1 MGRTTRICSLFALGL
16 ALLPASALAKRIE
29 ESPFGAYVRGRVADR
44 SNDGAT
50 AVKSYSTALG
60 LASND
65 VLVAF
70 RAYRAGV
77 DAGDYALALRAAR
90 TLQKADV
97 LPPDA
102 RVLLYIGSLRERDW
116 TNARLL
122 LDRIAKEDGFT
133 FLAPLFEGWL
143 SLATNSATEPP
154 KAQAFA
160 YVPES
165 KALLM
170 IARGDYDG
178 GTRAVEAIIDAD
190 SYRASTLRLAA
201 AATLV
206 SRKQNELALKLLAG
220 SDATFTNARAM
231 ISARKTLPGAVDTPA
246 RGAAFVL
253 QRMAADLMSERSSRS
268 AITLARMA
276 TFADPD
282 SIQARMVAAA
292 TLGFA
297 KRHDEALRLIDTAT
311 SDPLLADAAHSTRI
325 DLLEQLGR
333 SDEAYAAALTRAPR
347 SINDL
352 TRLGDIE
359 ARRGNFTA
367 AVGHYRN
374 ALARM
379 GDKQASAQL
388 WLALGNALDQ
398 DGDWKSARPA
408 LERALALSPEDPR
421 LLNQLGFGMADRGED
436 LDRALVL
443 LKKAS
448 VAQPENAAITDSIGW
463 AHFRAGNLST
473 AIEMLERARGL
484 DPAEPEITEHLG
496 DAYWAAGRRIEARYA
511 WVAAREAAKDEGVA
525 RLNIKLGQR

>member
-1 MGRTTRICSLFALGL
+1 MGRTTRTCNLVALGL
-16 ALLPASALAKRIE
+16 VLLPAAATAKRIE

-50 AVKSYSTALG
+50 AVKSYSTALDF
-60 LASND
+60 ASND

-77 DAGDYALALRAAR
+77 DAGDYPLALRAAR

-102 RVLLYIGSLRERDW
+102 RVLLYIGAVRDRDW
-116 TNARLL
+116 ASARLL
-122 LDRIAKEDGFT
+122 LGRIAKEDGFT

-143 SLATNSATEPP
+143 SLAAGSAAEPD
-154 KAQAFA
+154 KAKAFA

-165 KALLM
+165 RALLT
-170 IARGDYDG
+170 IARGDYTAG
-178 GTRAVEAIIDAD
+178 VRAVEAIIDAD

-206 SRKQNELALKLLAG
+206 SRKQDDLALKLLAG
-220 SDATFTNARAM
+220 PDTTFAAARSM
-231 ISARKTLPGAVDTPA
+231 ISSGKKLPGAVDTPA

-282 SIQARMVAAA
+282 STQARLVLAA
-292 TLGFA
+292 TLSFS
-297 KRHDEALRLIDTAT
+297 RRSEEALRLVETAT
-311 SDPLLADAAHSTRI
+311 SDPVLADAAHSTRI

-333 SDEAYAAALTRAPR
+333 SDEAYAAALIRAPR

-359 ARRGNFTA
+359 ARRGNYKA
-367 AVGHYRN
+367 AVGHYRT
-374 ALARM
+374 AVERI
-379 GDKQASAQL
+379 GDKDASAQL

-398 DGDWKSARPA
+398 GGDWKAARPA
-408 LERALALSPEDPR
+408 LERALALSPDDPR

-448 VAQPENAAITDSIGW
+448 AAQPENAAITDSIGW
-463 AHFRAGNLST
+463 AHFRAGNLAS
-473 AIEMLERARGL
+473 AIEILERARGL

-511 WVAAREAAKDEGVA
+511 WLAAREAAGDQGVA
-525 RLNIKLGQR
+525 RLNTKLGQR

>member
-1 MGRTTRICSLFALGL
+1 MGRTTPICSLVALGL
-16 ALLPASALAKRIE
+16 ALLPAAATAKRIE
-29 ESPFGAYVRGRVADR
+29 DSAFGAYVRGRVADR
-44 SNDGAT
+44 ANDGAT
-50 AVKSYSTALG
+50 AVKSYSTALA
-60 LASND
+60 LASDD

-77 DAGDYALALRAAR
+77 DAGDYPLALRAAK

-102 RVLLYIGSLRERDW
+102 RLLLYIGALRERDW
-116 TNARLL
+116 AGARVL

-133 FLAPLFEGWL
+133 FLAPLFDGWL
-143 SLATNSATEPP
+143 SLATNAAAEPP
-154 KAQAFA
+154 KVQAFA

-165 KALLM
+165 RALLT
-170 IARGDYDG
+170 IARGDYVG
-178 GTRAVEAIIDAD
+178 GTRAVEAIVDAD

-206 SRKQNELALKLLAG
+206 SRKQNALALRLLAG
-220 SDATFTNARAM
+220 ADATFTSARAL
-231 ISARKTLPGAVDTPA
+231 ISAGKPLPGVVDTPA
-246 RGAAFVL
+246 RGVAFVL

-282 SIQARMVAAA
+282 SVQARMVAAA
-292 TLGFA
+292 TLSFA

-311 SDPLLADAAHSTRI
+311 SDPVLTDAAHSTRI
-325 DLLEQLGR
+325 DLLEHMGR
-333 SDEAYAAALTRAPR
+333 SDEAYAAALIRAPR
-347 SINDL
+347 SVNDMA
-352 TRLGDIE
+352 RLGDIE
-359 ARRGNFTA
+359 ARRGNFA
-367 AVGHYRN
+367 AAAGQYRK
-374 ALARM
+374 AVERV
-379 GDKQASAQL
+379 GDKEASAQL

-398 DGDWKSARPA
+398 GGDWKGARAA

-448 VAQPENAAITDSIGW
+448 AAQPENAAITDSIGW

-473 AIEMLERARGL
+473 AIEILERARGL

-511 WVAAREAAKDEGVA
+511 WVAAREAVSAGGVA